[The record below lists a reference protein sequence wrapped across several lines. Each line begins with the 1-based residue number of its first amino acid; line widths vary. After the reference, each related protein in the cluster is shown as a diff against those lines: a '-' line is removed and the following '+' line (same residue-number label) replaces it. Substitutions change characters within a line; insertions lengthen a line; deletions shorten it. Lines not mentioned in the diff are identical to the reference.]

1 MTLSIANRRYL
12 VVFAVLAIAPARAE
26 VLVDAAV
33 LEALEHG
40 RVRVIVALTLPDG
53 FTPVGELSEAQAQA
67 QGEAIAAA
75 QEFVLA
81 QLADTDA
88 RLLRRTKTAPFL
100 AIEIGP
106 DALATLRGLPEQV
119 KRVYPEGTAKPTQ

>member
-1 MTLSIANRRYL
+1 MTLSIANRLYL
-12 VVFAVLAIAPARAE
+12 VVCAALAIAPARAE
-26 VLVDAAV
+26 VVVDAAV
-33 LEALEHG
+33 LEALESG
-40 RVRVIVALTLPDG
+40 RVRVIVALTLPNG
-53 FTPVGELSEAQAQA
+53 FTPVGELSEAQAQT

-75 QEFVLA
+75 QQFVLA

-88 RLLRRTKTAPFL
+88 KLLRRIRTAPFL

-106 DALATLRGLPEQV
+106 DALAALRGLPEQV